1 MASPTGIAVALAGNT
16 LDSVPTWTRLDTTY
30 NVQSWK
36 IDRGRVGEL
45 EKTGA
50 GTASISIVD
59 KTGAFDLTDSPLV
72 TVQMQAAIC
81 LQNPVTSTW
90 YTLFRGYVDD
100 VEWQPYQTETF
111 ANVTIRLVDLMG
123 LLAAAEMTAD
133 GAYGSVGTAFAGQV
147 DLDGNIV
154 YDADLTTTAVQT
166 RINGVLTQFG
176 FPANPISTS
185 DGVTNGTTTFTSAS
199 AAFATTDEGKFIKI
213 AGKGA
218 YKIVTRNSAT
228 NITLSGSPSAAT
240 GLAYS
245 YGMRS
250 TFTGNV
256 KLQRT
261 VVAPRTSTLS
271 VIFDCC
277 DAEFPSAANFFIDRN
292 GRPTFRGRLTR
303 FDPTNVD
310 YEVTTWLSGDDTY
323 VNAAPTTRVRIS
335 PPLVPFQSSAD
346 VYTVG
351 VAIPQEDQG
360 IPFSDAEIAG
370 QVYEDTLAIAAY
382 GRRTWSVEGLLTAG
396 GSGTTAL
403 VETKKFAQAVVDN
416 NAVPKTRVGQLT
428 IRPQLSTGSYGT
440 AVWLMLCTAEISD
453 RVYIETTWVGGGGLA
468 DYFYIEGL
476 HYEARPMSGTQHEV
490 TLTLDVSPAT
500 FYTDSPF

>member
-1 MASPTGIAVALAGNT
+1 MAAPTGIAVALAANT
-16 LDSVPTWTRLDTTY
+16 LDAVPTWTRLDTTY
-30 NVQSWK
+30 NVQSWT

-45 EKTGA
+45 DKTGA
-50 GTASISIVD
+50 GTAVIKLVD
-59 KTGAFDLTDSPLV
+59 KTGAFDLTDGPLV

-81 LQNPVTSTW
+81 LQNPVTSSW
-90 YTLFRGYVDD
+90 YTLFRGFVDD
-100 VEWQPYQTETF
+100 VEWEPYRNERF

-133 GAYGSVGTAFAGQV
+133 GSYGDSVNSG
-147 DLDGNIV
+147 GNIV
-154 YDADLTTTAVQT
+154 FAEDLATTAAQT

-176 FPANPISTS
+176 LAANITAS

-199 AAFATTDEGKFIKI
+199 AAFASGDEGKFIKI

-218 YKIVTRNSAT
+218 YQIVTRNSAT
-228 NITLSGSPSAAT
+228 NITISGSPSAGT

-256 KLQRT
+256 KLQET
-261 VVAPRTSTLS
+261 VYAARSSVLS
-271 VIFDCC
+271 VIMDCC
-277 DAEFPSAANFFIDRN
+277 DAEFPSAANYFVDRN

-310 YEVTTWLSGDDTY
+310 YEVTTWLCGDDTY
-323 VNAAPTTRVRIS
+323 VNASPSARVRIS
-335 PPLVPFQSSAD
+335 PPLVPYQSSAD
-346 VYTVG
+346 IYTVG
-351 VAIPQEDQG
+351 IAVPKEDPDA
-360 IPFSDAEIAG
+360 PFTDTDLAG

-382 GRRTWSVEGLLTAG
+382 GQRTWSAENLVTAG

-428 IRPQLSTGSYGT
+428 IRPQRATGTYGT
-440 AVWLMLCTAEISD
+440 ATWLMLCTVDISD
-453 RVYIETTWVGGGGLA
+453 RIYLETTWVGGGGFSG
-468 DYFYIEGL
+468 YFYVEGL
-476 HYEARPMSGTQHEV
+476 HYEAKPANGAQHEV

-500 FYTDSPF
+500 FWTSSPF

>member
-1 MASPTGIAVALAGNT
+1 MAAPTGIAFALAANT
-16 LDSVPTWTRLDTTY
+16 LDAVPTWTRIDTTY

-45 EKTGA
+45 DKTGA
-50 GTASISIVD
+50 GTAEIKLVD
-59 KTGAFDLTDSPLV
+59 KTGAFDLTDGPLV
-72 TVQMQAAIC
+72 SVQMPAAIC
-81 LQNPVTSTW
+81 LQNPVTSSW
-90 YTLFRGYVDD
+90 YTLFRGFVDT
-100 VEWQPYQTETF
+100 VEWEPYQHERF
-111 ANVTIRLVDLMG
+111 ANVTIRLVDMMG
-123 LLAAAEMTAD
+123 LLSAAEMTAD
-133 GAYGSVGTAFAGQV
+133 GSYGNSV

-154 YDADLTTTAVQT
+154 FDEDLNTTAVQT

-176 FPANPISTS
+176 LAANVAAA
-185 DGVTNGTTTFTSAS
+185 DGVTNGTTTFTSAA
-199 AAFATTDEGKFIKI
+199 AAFASSDEGKFIKI

-218 YKIVTRNSAT
+218 YQIVTRNSAT
-228 NITLSGSPSAAT
+228 NITLSGSPSAGT

-256 KLQRT
+256 KLQQT
-261 VVAPRTSTLS
+261 SYAPRSSVLS
-271 VIFDCC
+271 VIMDCC
-277 DAEFPSAANFFIDRN
+277 DAEFPSAANYFVDRN

-310 YEVTTWLSGDDTY
+310 YEVTTWSCGDDTY
-323 VNAAPTTRVRIS
+323 ANASPSARVRIS
-335 PPLVPFQSSAD
+335 PPLVPYQSSAD

-351 VAIPQEDQG
+351 IAVPQEPQG
-360 IPFSDAEIAG
+360 APFTSSDLSG

-382 GRRTWSVEGLLTAG
+382 GRRTWSVEGLVTAG

-416 NAVPKTRVGQLT
+416 NAVPKTRVGSLT
-428 IRPQLSTGSYGT
+428 VLPQRANGTYGT
-440 AVWLMLCTAEISD
+440 ATWLMMCTVDISD
-453 RVYIETTWVGGGGLA
+453 RVYLETTWIGGGGLS
-468 DYFYIEGL
+468 DYFFVEGI
-476 HYEARPMSGTQHEV
+476 HYDARPSNGTQHDV

-500 FYTDSPF
+500 FYSTSPF

>member
-1 MASPTGIAVALAGNT
+1 MAAPTGTAFALAGNT
-16 LDSVPTWTRLDTTY
+16 LDSVPTWTRIDQTY

-45 EKTGA
+45 DKTGA
-50 GTASISIVD
+50 GTATISIVD

-90 YTLFRGYVDD
+90 YTLFRGFVDA
-100 VEWQPYQTETF
+100 VEWEPYQTETF
-111 ANVTIRLVDLMG
+111 ANVTIRLVDMMG

-133 GAYGSVGTAFAGQV
+133 GAYGDSV
-147 DLDGNIV
+147 DLDGNV
-154 YDADLTTTAVQT
+154 VFDEDLNTDAVQT

-176 FPANPISTS
+176 LAANVTGSN
-185 DGVTNGTTTFTSAS
+185 GVTNGTTTFTSS
-199 AAFATTDEGKFIKI
+199 GAAFATTDEGKFIKI

-218 YKIVTRNSAT
+218 YQIVTRNSAT

-256 KLQRT
+256 KLQQT
-261 VVAPRTSTLS
+261 AVAPRTSVLS

-351 VAIPQEDQG
+351 IAVPQEPQG
-360 IPFSDAEIAG
+360 APFTSSDLSG

-382 GRRTWSVEGLLTAG
+382 GRRTWSVEGLITAG

-403 VETKKFAQAVVDN
+403 VECKKFAQAVVDN

-428 IRPQLSTGSYGT
+428 IRPQLSSGTYGT
-440 AVWLMLCTAEISD
+440 ATWLMLCTAEISD

-500 FYTDSPF
+500 FYTDNPF

>member
-1 MASPTGIAVALAGNT
+1 MAAPTGIAVALAGNT

-45 EKTGA
+45 DKTGA
-50 GTASISIVD
+50 GTASISLVD

-81 LQNPVTSTW
+81 LQNPVTSAW
-90 YTLFRGYVDD
+90 STLFRGYVDD
-100 VEWQPYQTETF
+100 VEWEPYQTETF
-111 ANVTIRLVDLMG
+111 ANVTIRLVDMMG
-123 LLAAAEMTAD
+123 LLSAAEMNAD
-133 GAYGSVGTAFAGQV
+133 GSWGSVGTSFSGHV

-154 YDADLTTTAVQT
+154 FDEDLAVTAVQT

-176 FPANPISTS
+176 LPVNVTGSN
-185 DGVTNGTTTFTSAS
+185 GVTNGTTTFTSAG

-218 YKIVTRNSAT
+218 YQIVTRNSAT

-256 KLQRT
+256 KLQET
-261 VVAPRTSTLS
+261 AVANRTSALS

-310 YEVTTWLSGDDTY
+310 YEVTTWLCGDDTY
-323 VNAAPTTRVRIS
+323 VNGAPTTRVRIS
-335 PPLVPFQSSAD
+335 PPLVPYQSSAD
-346 VYTVG
+346 IYTVG
-351 VAIPQEDQG
+351 IAVPQEDTG
-360 IPFSDAEIAG
+360 TPFSDTELAG

-396 GSGTTAL
+396 GTGTTAL
-403 VETKKFAQAVVDN
+403 QETRKFAEAVVDN
-416 NAVPKTRVGQLT
+416 NAVPQTRVGQLT
-428 IRPQLSTGSYGT
+428 IRPQLSSGTYGA

-453 RVYIETTWVGGGGLA
+453 RIYLETSWVGGGGFA
-468 DYFYIEGL
+468 NHFFIEGL
-476 HYEARPMSGTQHEV
+476 HYEAQPMSGSQHEV

-500 FYTDSPF
+500 FYSSSPF